1 MHENFI
7 PDCYQILEIYSME
20 IGLTRQTTNN
30 KRQTTNFYWD

>member
-20 IGLTRQTTNN
+20 IGLTRQT
-30 KRQTTNFYWD
+30 DVS